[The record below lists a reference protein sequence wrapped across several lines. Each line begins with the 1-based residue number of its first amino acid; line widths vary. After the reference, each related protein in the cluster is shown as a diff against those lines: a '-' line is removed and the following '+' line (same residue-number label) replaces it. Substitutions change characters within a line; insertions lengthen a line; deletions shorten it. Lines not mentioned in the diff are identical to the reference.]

1 MSPSWRGT
9 RSGWCCPSSAGIA
22 GLWLFPCF
30 SPSRRLSAA
39 GDPGC
44 GCWLRFSQRVAP
56 SPHFANYL
64 ESWTLRF
71 FRGKY
76 RFLKKLVL
84 NSFESSTYAPR
95 FRLNGFGRP
104 SALLLVLDNDGM
116 IWLWAQGQ
124 TSQMG
129 LWKTTFGYLHSLDL
143 LNPRPSEAWTGCP
156 QVDLVR
162 ASPRHQETD
171 VRYARIGSRSR
182 RAS

>member
-1 MSPSWRGT
+1 M
-9 RSGWCCPSSAGIA
+9 
-22 GLWLFPCF
+22 
-30 SPSRRLSAA
+30 A
-39 GDPGC
+39 GDP
-44 GCWLRFSQRVAP
+44 QRVVLSIQCWHSGTVAVPMFLSEPPVKCGGRSWLGVPASFQLTSSP

-64 ESWTLRF
+64 ESGTLRF

-129 LWKTTFGYLHSLDL
+129 LWKTTFGYFHSLDFQ
-143 LNPRPSEAWTGCP
+143 NPRPSEAWAGRP
-156 QVDLVR
+156 QVDLGR
-162 ASPRHQETD
+162 AAPGRTLKWATHNNCRKWSM
-171 VRYARIGSRSR
+171 
-182 RAS
+182 